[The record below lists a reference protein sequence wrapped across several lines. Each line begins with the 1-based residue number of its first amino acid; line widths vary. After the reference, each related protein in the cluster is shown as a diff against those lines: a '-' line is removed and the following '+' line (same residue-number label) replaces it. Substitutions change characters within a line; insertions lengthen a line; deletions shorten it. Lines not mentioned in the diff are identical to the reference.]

1 MSVPVQVVATL
12 AGGPTG
18 RRCGCGALSR
28 VTPSGKPESP
38 SVRPRSSRATR
49 LNRSQRAGRSGKPGC
64 CEPRTGDPL
73 AACARTARRLLS
85 STGQVDLSPSLA
97 VERAAVQDRRLVY
110 DVDDAIWLSG
120 SRLAGGSRLATLK
133 RSSRKA
139 QWLAATAE
147 QVIAGN
153 DVLAEWLSQ
162 YASDVTVI
170 PSLVETARTEPRRHT
185 DRHELVLGWIGSP
198 TTAPY
203 LHRIATPIKRLARGL
218 ADREVRLLMVGAP
231 RSVQLDGV
239 PCTHLAWS
247 DEAERA
253 ALGQMD
259 IGLMPLP
266 DNAWTR
272 GKCSYKA
279 IQYMAAG
286 VPVVADEVAVPRAR
300 SRAAATLSGTTTT
313 GLRPCSP
320 WRRTKSSA
328 VGLDV
333 QGVGVLWPTTRW
345 SAGHDR
351 WRRSSRA
358 RADVALGHYGV
369 PTG

>member
-12 AGGPTG
+12 AGGPDGPALRVRSLIPSDALREAGVAVRSAPLFTRDEAQSFSTG
-18 RRCGCGALSR
+18 GPFRKARLLRTAHRRSLSR
-28 VTPSGKPESP
+28 M
-38 SVRPRSSRATR
+38 RS
-49 LNRSQRAGRSGKPGC
+49 
-64 CEPRTGDPL
+64 D
-73 AACARTARRLLS
+73 CAPIVVIHRQA
-85 STGQVDLSPSLA
+85 DLSPSLA

-286 VPVVADEVAVPRAR
+286 VPVVADEVGSAESTIEGGGYVVRDDNHWTEALLALAQDEELR
-300 SRAAATLSGTTTT
+300 SRLGRAGRRRAVANYSVERWARPLAALIKGES
-313 GLRPCSP
+313 
-320 WRRTKSSA
+320 
-328 VGLDV
+328 
-333 QGVGVLWPTTRW
+333 
-345 SAGHDR
+345 
-351 WRRSSRA
+351 
-358 RADVALGHYGV
+358 
-369 PTG
+369 